1 MITMAPASP
10 TADLRDRLAIP
21 GSRLDDLNAFLLDP
35 DARIVND
42 LLAVVARHGT
52 PDEINRKARE
62 AGALPALLDRVRE
75 TRPDYL
81 RDLEWL
87 EEQRERGVFVSV
99 ADFRRGVLGDRADT
113 MTFRDDMA
121 VTLEVSSLQY
131 FPWVIAAA
139 RRAMADRSLMPGRW
153 IRVRKMREQEADGD
167 LAAVAAAMKIIG
179 ASVVETLDTKG
190 TDGSNVH
197 LDGPATITGYF
208 GGVGQPNDHPLLWVD
223 EYLRYYTTY
232 GVRQV
237 LNLNPGTVLA
247 GYLLHRLGVDI
258 EFKISVFM
266 GNDNPF
272 AGLWT
277 LLGAKLFAREDGT
290 TPLVGFNWSNSVDNE
305 TLEIAAQIRR
315 ALGFEDT
322 VRFEHHITETQKSIV
337 RQPYDRREELIE
349 LADHVPNISAKHEG
363 GDPAVDAA
371 HPHPS
376 DILDYFRDKTE
387 VIASGDWDALADD
400 FTDKID
406 ATNHTARALTE
417 HGLSFVARPA
427 PAPLSTRRGSAP
439 WVPGF
444 AAGPAGLRPERR
456 AQQVRHARHPG
467 HDPLVGHAGEVDPRV
482 VRLLDRRVERGA
494 RDVRDPGL
502 GQQLVPHEG
511 RRVEPVRERQPGEQ
525 PAVGTG
531 PGDAGGERLLDD
543 AEHEVAL
550 APVGGTD
557 PPDVLVE
564 VVTIQVGGGGGHV
577 QGAALGVRRELEEP
591 EPGDDLAA
599 RDRPPEPHPGRQR
612 LREAPEVDDPPL
624 GVEALERR

>member
-1 MITMAPASP
+1 MTTTAPTSP
-10 TADLRDRLAIP
+10 TTDLRSRLAIP

-42 LLAVVARHGT
+42 LLAVVARYGT

-81 RDLEWL
+81 GDLEWL

-139 RRAMADRSLMPGRW
+139 RRAMADQSLMPGRW
-153 IRVRKMREQEADGD
+153 IRVRKMKEQEADGD

-232 GVRQV
+232 GVQQV

-305 TLEIAAQIRR
+305 TLEIAAQVRR
-315 ALGFEDT
+315 ALGFED
-322 VRFEHHITETQKSIV
+322 
-337 RQPYDRREELIE
+337 RR
-349 LADHVPNISAKHEG
+349 SASSTTS
-363 GDPAVDAA
+363 P
-371 HPHPS
+371 
-376 DILDYFRDKTE
+376 
-387 VIASGDWDALADD
+387 
-400 FTDKID
+400 
-406 ATNHTARALTE
+406 
-417 HGLSFVARPA
+417 RP
-427 PAPLSTRRGSAP
+427 
-439 WVPGF
+439 
-444 AAGPAGLRPERR
+444 RR
-456 AQQVRHARHPG
+456 ASCASHTT
-467 HDPLVGHAGEVDPRV
+467 
-482 VRLLDRRVERGA
+482 GA
-494 RDVRDPGL
+494 RS
-502 GQQLVPHEG
+502 
-511 RRVEPVRERQPGEQ
+511 
-525 PAVGTG
+525 
-531 PGDAGGERLLDD
+531 
-543 AEHEVAL
+543 
-550 APVGGTD
+550 
-557 PPDVLVE
+557 
-564 VVTIQVGGGGGHV
+564 
-577 QGAALGVRRELEEP
+577 
-591 EPGDDLAA
+591 
-599 RDRPPEPHPGRQR
+599 
-612 LREAPEVDDPPL
+612 
-624 GVEALERR
+624 

>member
-1 MITMAPASP
+1 VTTTAPTIP

-42 LLAVVARHGT
+42 LLAVVARYGT

-81 RDLEWL
+81 GDLEWL

-139 RRAMADRSLMPGRW
+139 RRAMADQTLMPGRW
-153 IRVRKMREQEADGD
+153 IRVRKMKEQEADGD

-208 GGVGQPNDHPLLWVD
+208 GGVGQPNDHPLMWVD

-232 GVRQV
+232 GVQQV

-376 DILDYFRDKTE
+376 DILDYFRDKSE
-387 VIASGDWDALADD
+387 VIASGDWDLLADD
-400 FTDKID
+400 FTDKLD
-406 ATNHTARALTE
+406 ATNHTARSLTE
-417 HGLSFVARPA
+417 HGLSFVAA
-427 PAPLSTRRGSAP
+427 HHL
-439 WVPGF
+439 
-444 AAGPAGLRPERR
+444 
-456 AQQVRHARHPG
+456 HH
-467 HDPLVGHAGEVDPRV
+467 
-482 VRLLDRRVERGA
+482 
-494 RDVRDPGL
+494 
-502 GQQLVPHEG
+502 
-511 RRVEPVRERQPGEQ
+511 
-525 PAVGTG
+525 
-531 PGDAGGERLLDD
+531 
-543 AEHEVAL
+543 
-550 APVGGTD
+550 
-557 PPDVLVE
+557 
-564 VVTIQVGGGGGHV
+564 
-577 QGAALGVRRELEEP
+577 
-591 EPGDDLAA
+591 
-599 RDRPPEPHPGRQR
+599 
-612 LREAPEVDDPPL
+612 
-624 GVEALERR
+624 